1 MEAYNSKT
9 PEKIRHSDVGNINYF
24 AGVYKHVLKMA
35 ELKIVALILNVF
47 GFTTFCYALFVSF
60 FNVDV
65 FTRSVL
71 SFLAI
76 VFMSVKIVDFI
87 FTRRRKHESENLDIR
102 KKINDEKERE
112 LTMRERELLTYEKEN
127 DIIRNFNFK
136 K

>member
-1 MEAYNSKT
+1 
-9 PEKIRHSDVGNINYF
+9 
-24 AGVYKHVLKMA
+24 MA